1 MTNLKTNQ
9 EQIETT
15 GGLNLGERFRQARE
29 ALQLSFDDV
38 AKEINLRPTI
48 LTHLENN
55 EFSHKSIPATFM
67 KGYIRSY
74 AKFLH
79 LPAAEWEPV
88 VAGLS
93 DTVHNDLA
101 KNSRATKSVNQ
112 YSSHHHRWVGYIT
125 ILVILVVAGMTALWW
140 WENYQQSNQ
149 ERENFVQT
157 YTQSN
162 EPASVSVDVPAS
174 APAAEVALDKP
185 MPEQNAT
192 NVTTGD
198 MTTNAT
204 SENANTNTEAMNLPA
219 ASDNVSVANATNT
232 SVNNSASELTMP
244 ATSTQALQSE
254 MEKMTG
260 NNATEM
266 AQATPATSGDL
277 VIEVT
282 GASCW
287 ISVRDTN
294 RKVLAQ
300 KEYKQGEILTFNE
313 GAPYS
318 LIIGAPGNVKI
329 TYKGEAY
336 PLKVDGRVARFK
348 LQ

>member
-1 MTNLKTNQ
+1 MTNLKNNQ
-9 EQIETT
+9 EQIEIT

-112 YSSHHHRWVGYIT
+112 YSSHSHRWVGYIT

-174 APAAEVALDKP
+174 ASMAEVTLDKP
-185 MPEQNAT
+185 TEQKVTNVAAGNMAT
-192 NVTTGD
+192 NAASKNVNRD
-198 MTTNAT
+198 
-204 SENANTNTEAMNLPA
+204 TEATNLPA
-219 ASDNVSVANATNT
+219 VRDSAGVASTPDTSANNT
-232 SVNNSASELTMP
+232 TGELTMP

-254 MEKMTG
+254 MAKVMG

-266 AQATPATSGDL
+266 TQATPVTSGDL

>member
-9 EQIETT
+9 EQIEIT
-15 GGLNLGERFRQARE
+15 GELNLGERFRQARE

-48 LTHLENN
+48 LAHLENN

-67 KGYIRSY
+67 KGYIRCY

-79 LPAAEWEPV
+79 LPAAEWESV

-101 KNSRATKSVNQ
+101 KNSLATKSVNQ
-112 YSSHHHRWVGYIT
+112 YSFHSHRWVGYIT

-162 EPASVSVDVPAS
+162 EPASVSVEVPAA
-174 APAAEVALDKP
+174 APVAEAILDKP
-185 MPEQNAT
+185 TEQNIA
-192 NVTTGD
+192 NVVGD
-198 MTTNAT
+198 MMTNAT
-204 SENANTNTEAMNLPA
+204 SENANADMTNLPA
-219 ASDNVSVANATNT
+219 ASDNMSIAKATDTSTNNA
-232 SVNNSASELTMP
+232 VGEFIMP
-244 ATSTQALQSE
+244 ATSTRALQSE

-260 NNATEM
+260 NNAIKTV
-266 AQATPATSGDL
+266 QATPVISGDL

-287 ISVRDTN
+287 ISVHDTN

-300 KEYKQGEILTFNE
+300 KEYKQGEILTFNK

>member
-1 MTNLKTNQ
+1 M
-9 EQIETT
+9 
-15 GGLNLGERFRQARE
+15 
-29 ALQLSFDDV
+29 
-38 AKEINLRPTI
+38 
-48 LTHLENN
+48 
-55 EFSHKSIPATFM
+55 
-67 KGYIRSY
+67 
-74 AKFLH
+74 
-79 LPAAEWEPV
+79 
-88 VAGLS
+88 
-93 DTVHNDLA
+93 
-101 KNSRATKSVNQ
+101 
-112 YSSHHHRWVGYIT
+112 
-125 ILVILVVAGMTALWW
+125 
-140 WENYQQSNQ
+140 
-149 ERENFVQT
+149 
-157 YTQSN
+157 
-162 EPASVSVDVPAS
+162 SVDVPAS

-204 SENANTNTEAMNLPA
+204 SESANTNTEAMNLPA
-219 ASDNVSVANATNT
+219 ASDNVSVANATDT

-260 NNATEM
+260 KNATEM
-266 AQATPATSGDL
+266 AQTTPAISGDL